1 MARINQ
7 DLIERLA
14 RDMKITARAVY
25 PHIVRVANETMLD
38 RPHAALLLAATRGI
52 NINKYSDADERA
64 EIRGHMGG
72 GRRRDPDDA
81 PRPAPA
87 APAAR
92 RPAKKSKRPTRG
104 KTIFVV
110 HGRDLALRDSMF
122 AFLRAIGLEPLEWE
136 QALRRARRG
145 ANAYVGDIIEEV
157 MDRAQA
163 VLVMFSPDDL
173 VQLQPQFV
181 SRHEKSTEGKPQ
193 GQARPNVLFEAG
205 LAMGRHAEK
214 TLLVE
219 IGSVKHFSDIG
230 GRHMLRFNGSPASR
244 HNLVGRLQMLRCDLD
259 VDGRQDWLQVGD
271 FAPTTGKPVK
281 KRAPR

>member
-1 MARINQ
+1 MARINP
-7 DLIERLA
+7 DLIAKLA
-14 RDMKITARAVY
+14 RDMGISPKAVY
-25 PHIVRVANETMLD
+25 PHITRVANETMLD
-38 RPHAALLLAATRGI
+38 RHHAALVLAARREI
-52 NINKYSDADERA
+52 NLNKYSTAEERA
-64 EIRGHMGG
+64 EIRGYLGG
-72 GRRRDPDDA
+72 GHRRRDPDDA
-81 PRPAPA
+81 PRPAAA
-87 APAAR
+87 APAR

-104 KTIFVV
+104 KTVFVV

-122 AFLRAIGLEPLEWE
+122 SFLRAIGLEPLEWE

-157 MDRAQA
+157 MEQAQA
-163 VLVMFSPDDL
+163 VLVLFSPDDL

-181 SRHEKSTEGKPQ
+181 ARHEKATEGKSQ

-214 TLLVE
+214 TLLVQ
-219 IGSVKHFSDIG
+219 IGDVKPFSDIG

-259 VDGRQDWLQVGD
+259 VEGRQDWLDVGD
-271 FAPTTGKPVK
+271 FTPTGRKPAK
-281 KRAPR
+281 KRAKR